1 MNINK
6 YIDKKY
12 EKLSF
17 KQLAEAPYEALA
29 GMSEE
34 KAELLRKAFKK
45 NELSKY
51 VSWAEAIVTLA
62 QVEE

>member
-6 YIDKKY
+6 FLDKKY
-12 EKLSF
+12 EKLSL
-17 KQLAEAPYEALA
+17 KQLTSAPYEALA
-29 GMSEE
+29 GISKEN
-34 KAELLRKAFKK
+34 AALLRETFKK
-45 NELSKY
+45 NELSRY